1 MGACALFFVLILAL
15 VGGWDEASANS
26 TQEASFPTPGEE
38 FFNFEPTATEASGR
52 HIPERRLLSDDG
64 KTVSFHS
71 YGEAVEFLMTA
82 ELVSTANIPVGV
94 TKPLK
99 LLLGKDGKQAHAVFH
114 HIDVQKPRARS
125 AKGKAIR
132 NFLDSYRSQ
141 VAAYELSRLL
151 GIDSVPPTV
160 ERQIGKRT
168 GSVQLWLEGVI
179 TEKKRFQSKYR
190 PSNAD
195 YYRQQI
201 EDKNIFHSLIHNT
214 DPNQGNILWDRSA
227 NIWLIDHTRSFSR
240 NVDLLRPLGIRSC
253 SRGLWEGLNSVDL
266 ESLTEK
272 LSPYIGKYEIR
283 ALENRRQQILEILGR
298 RIENLG
304 QENVLFDYG
313 GPSLRYTY
321 RALPDDPTVA
331 DAGG

>member
-1 MGACALFFVLILAL
+1 MLFALFYAL
-15 VGGWDEASANS
+15 GGGLGDASANS
-26 TQEASFPTPGEE
+26 TQEVPFQTPGDE
-38 FFNFEPTATEASGR
+38 FFDFEPAATEASSR
-52 HIPERRLLSDDG
+52 QIPERRLLADDE
-64 KTVSFHS
+64 KTVSFHT
-71 YGEAVEFLMTA
+71 YAEAVEFLMSA

-99 LLLGKDGKQAHAVFH
+99 LLLGKDGKQAYAVFH

-151 GIDSVPPTV
+151 GMDSVPPTV

-179 TEKKRFQSKYR
+179 TEKRRFESKYT
-190 PSNAD
+190 PSNTD

-201 EDKNIFHSLIHNT
+201 EDKNVFHSLIHNT

-253 SRGLWEGLNSVDL
+253 SRGLWKGLNSVNL
-266 ESLTEK
+266 ELLTEK

-283 ALENRRQQILEILGR
+283 ALETRRRQILEILNQ

-321 RALPDDPTVA
+321 RALPDTTMA
-331 DAGG
+331 DAARR